1 MKKIGLD
8 VGGTNTDA
16 VLIEENRVIAAV
28 KTPTTTDVT
37 SGVLNAIIAL
47 REKTPLHGID
57 AVMLGTTHFTNA
69 VIERRGLSRVGALR
83 ICLPSC
89 ASLDPG
95 EDWPDDLRA
104 AVDPLCF
111 LVEGGHEYDG
121 RPIVEL
127 DVTAIEA
134 AARDMR
140 SAGITAAGI
149 TAVFSPLNDSF
160 ERQARDIVAR
170 IAPEIAVTCSFELGR
185 IGLLERENVTLL
197 NAALARHGKET
208 VRAFEDAL
216 TRSGLDAPLYLTQND
231 GTVMKAERAARY
243 PVFCFASG
251 PTNSMR
257 GAANLSGIDN
267 AIVVDVGGTTSD
279 VGHLLNGFP
288 REANNVVEIGGVRTL
303 FQMPDLISIGIGGGT
318 IVAPDGSTVGPQ
330 SVGYRLPQE
339 ARVFG
344 GETLTLTDI
353 AARAG
358 IVALGD
364 GARVAALSVDLV
376 ESVRRE
382 VGRRIEETVDRMKT
396 SPDPV
401 TVIAVGGGAFLVP
414 ETMQGVSSVLHLE
427 NGDVANAVG
436 AASAMVSGE
445 VDQIVTG
452 MDRQE
457 GLKYCEA
464 LARSRAAESGADP
477 ATVRVVERE
486 DIPVSY
492 LPGNARRVRVRTIG
506 SISVQRAGANAG
518 A

>member
-37 SGVLNAIIAL
+37 SGVLNAIVAL
-47 REKTPLHGID
+47 RKKAPLDGID
-57 AVMLGTTHFTNA
+57 ALMLGTTHFTNA

-89 ASLDPG
+89 ASLTPG
-95 EDWPDDLRA
+95 EDWPDDLREA
-104 AVDPLCF
+104 IDPMCF
-111 LVEGGHEYDG
+111 LIEGGHEYDG
-121 RPIVEL
+121 RPIVDL
-127 DVTAIEA
+127 DVAAIEV
-134 AARDMR
+134 AAREMR
-140 SAGITAAGI
+140 TAGITAAGI
-149 TAVFSPLNDSF
+149 TSVFSPLNNAF
-160 ERQARDIVAR
+160 ERQARDILGRV
-170 IAPEIAVTCSFELGR
+170 APEIAVTCSFELGR
-185 IGLLERENVTLL
+185 IGLLERENVALL
-197 NAALARHGKET
+197 NAALSRHGKDT
-208 VRAFEDAL
+208 VEAFEEAL
-216 TRSGLDAPLYLTQND
+216 ARSGLDAPLYLTQND
-231 GTVMKAERAARY
+231 GTVMKAGRAARY

-257 GAANLSGIDN
+257 GAASLSGIDN

-318 IVAPDGSTVGPQ
+318 VVAPDGSRIGPK
-330 SVGYRLPQE
+330 SVGYRLPEE
-339 ARVFG
+339 ALVFG

-358 IVALGD
+358 TIALGD
-364 GARVAALSVDLV
+364 VSRTTALGTELVD
-376 ESVRRE
+376 SVRRE

-414 ETMQGVSSVLHLE
+414 ESMSGVSMVVHVE

-452 MDRQE
+452 MTRQE
-457 GLKYCEA
+457 ALEHCEA
-464 LARSRAAESGADP
+464 LARRRAVESGADP
-477 ATVRVVERE
+477 ATLRVVERE

-492 LPGNARRVRVRTIG
+492 LPGDARRVRVRAIG
-506 SISVQRAGANAG
+506 SISVQRADSDPVV
-518 A
+518 